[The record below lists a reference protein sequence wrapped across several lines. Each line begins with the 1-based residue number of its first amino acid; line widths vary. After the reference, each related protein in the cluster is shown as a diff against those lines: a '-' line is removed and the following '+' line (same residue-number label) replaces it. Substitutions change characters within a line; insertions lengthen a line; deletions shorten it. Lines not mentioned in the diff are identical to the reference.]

1 MSVDKRV
8 QRVTDTAQQQRDT
21 YLYWQSLPV
30 GDRLSAVWDVSEAA
44 YSFAAAF
51 KGAPTDDAEGSD
63 RAVTRIQPQ
72 RYEFDGKLIL
82 NNLQAHG

>member
-1 MSVDKRV
+1 MNTDKRV

-44 YSFAAAF
+44 YSFVAAF
-51 KGAPTDDAEGSD
+51 KGAPTDDAEGSE
-63 RAVTRIQPQ
+63 RAVTRIQRP
-72 RYEFDGKLIL
+72 
-82 NNLQAHG
+82 